1 MINCLIIDDE
11 QHCLD
16 YLRGCI
22 ENIPDLQIKGEFT
35 NPIEAIQHCTDDI
48 DCVFVDINMPQISG
62 LQLLQLLP
70 KHIKIVICS
79 AYTEFAI
86 EGFNLNIID
95 FLAKPF
101 KLERFLATVIKLKKE
116 LNSDVKQD
124 NFFLKTDRGNYVNL
138 KFENIL
144 FIESLQNYSKIY
156 TKEGSFLS
164 LISLKQL
171 DNLLPKS
178 NFVRVHKSF
187 ICSISNIEKVEN
199 NHLIFT
205 SAGNQHNIPIGPSY
219 KADFQKFI
227 DQKSLN

>member
-16 YLRGCI
+16 YLKSCI
-22 ENIPDLQIKGEFT
+22 EHVPDLQIKGEFI
-35 NPIEAIQHCTDDI
+35 NPIEAIQHCSDEI
-48 DCVFVDINMPQISG
+48 DCVFIDINMPQITG
-62 LQLLQLLP
+62 IQLLQLLP
-70 KHIKIVICS
+70 KHVKIVICS

-116 LNSDVKQD
+116 LSSTLKKES
-124 NFFLKTDRGNYVNL
+124 FFLKTDRGNYVNL
-138 KFENIL
+138 RFENIL
-144 FIESLQNYSKIY
+144 FIESLQNYSRIF

-171 DNLLPKS
+171 DKLLPKN
-178 NFVRVHKSF
+178 NFARVHKSF

-199 NHLIFT
+199 NHVVYT
-205 SAGNQHNIPIGPSY
+205 SSGNQQTIPIGPSY
-219 KADFQKFI
+219 KVEFQKFI
-227 DQKSLN
+227 DQMSLN